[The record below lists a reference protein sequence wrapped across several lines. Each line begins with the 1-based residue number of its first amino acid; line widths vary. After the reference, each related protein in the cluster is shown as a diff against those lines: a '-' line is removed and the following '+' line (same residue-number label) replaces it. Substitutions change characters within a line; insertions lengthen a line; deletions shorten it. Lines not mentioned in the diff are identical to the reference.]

1 MGGEIFVFYQ
11 FGHVVGASVDVIE
24 DKERDVGSLLGKSRE
39 AKGCSREYVCGRY
52 ISVFYCVVI
61 FPFYYFLGE
70 DPVVVSSPGLEVF
83 QTHGMYSLMGLP
95 ASGDGFVVAF
105 VLFLI
110 EAISVVLGDLYPRK
124 SRFVGCPYYGYAR

>member
-1 MGGEIFVFYQ
+1 MCGVDGMNVTELVVFIIYFVFM
-11 FGHVVGASVDVIE
+11 VGIGIYFFA
-24 DKERDVGSLLGKSRE
+24 KS
-39 AKGCSREYVCGRY
+39 KGDNEKD
-52 ISVFYCVVI
+52 
-61 FPFYYFLGE
+61 YFLGGRQMG
-70 DPVVVSSPGLEVF
+70 PWVSALSAGASDMSAWV
-83 QTHGMYSLMGLP
+83 LMGLP